1 MIVFKNITKIYSPNV
16 AALEEVS
23 FKIKKG
29 EFVSIVGRSGA
40 GKTTLFRLL
49 TREERPT
56 RGEILIENQ
65 NLNLL
70 KRHFLP
76 TLRRRIGNIFQDFKL
91 LPRRNVFENV
101 SFAMEVAG
109 FPTKEIKKRV
119 PRILE
124 IVGISEKTENF
135 PHELSAGER
144 QRVAIARA
152 LIHRP
157 EILLADEPTG
167 NLDLLNSLD
176 IVKLLVKIN
185 QLGTTVILATHDR
198 EIINNLERRVVTLE
212 GGRVVRDEEE
222 GRYVI

>member
-1 MIVFKNITKIYSPNV
+1 MIQFKNISKVYSPQV
-16 AALEEVS
+16 AALDGVTLE
-23 FKIKKG
+23 IKKG

-40 GKTTLFRLL
+40 GKTTLLRLL
-49 TREERPT
+49 TLEEKPT
-56 RGEILIENQ
+56 KGEVFIEKQ
-65 NLNLL
+65 DLSLL
-70 KRHFLP
+70 KRRFLP
-76 TLRRRIGNIFQDFKL
+76 ILRRRIGNIFQDFKL

-109 FPTKEIKKRV
+109 FPTKEIKEKV

-124 IVGISEKTENF
+124 MVGISERSKNF

-198 EIINNLERRVVTLE
+198 EIINNLERRVITLE
-212 GGRVVRDEEE
+212 AGRVVRDEEE

>member
-1 MIVFKNITKIYSPNV
+1 MILFKDITKFYPPHL
-16 AALEEVS
+16 AALKKINLE
-23 FKIKKG
+23 IKKG

-40 GKTTLFRLL
+40 GKTTLLRLL
-49 TREERPT
+49 TREEKPSE
-56 RGEILIENQ
+56 GEVFIEEKK
-65 NLNLL
+65 LSLL
-70 KRHFLP
+70 KAYSLP
-76 TLRRRIGNIFQDFKL
+76 ILRRRIGNIFQDFKL
-91 LPRRNVFENV
+91 LPRKTIFENV

-109 FPTKEIKKRV
+109 FRTKEIKERV

-124 IVGISEKTENF
+124 VVGIRSKMENF
-135 PHELSAGER
+135 PHQLSAGEK

-176 IVKLLVKIN
+176 IVKLLIKIN

-198 EIINNLERRVVTLE
+198 EIINNLARRVVTLE
-212 GGRVVRDEEE
+212 GGKLIRDEEK
-222 GRYVI
+222 GRYIM